1 MENKTNSKAIISL
14 VLGIVSCVT
23 LFFGYGALIGVV
35 LSIVGIILGVQAKKE
50 IEMSGE
56 GGKGMATAGIV
67 CSIVSL
73 ALCVLSVLC
82 IAICVGTLAT
92 MDPSV
97 FQ

>member
-50 IEMSGE
+50 IEIAAKAE
-56 GGKGMATAGIV
+56 KAWQLL
-67 CSIVSL
+67 VSY
-73 ALCVLSVLC
+73 V
-82 IAICVGTLAT
+82 
-92 MDPSV
+92 
-97 FQ
+97 Q